1 MSALYILMVLYPLVL
16 VYHICSANVSFGSKL
31 RPRILG
37 KGFLVS
43 RLLFILRLRDL
54 EYSAG
59 SGVNKVVCVLLVF
72 SLRLLSVAQVVII
85 SR

>member
-1 MSALYILMVLYPLVL
+1 M
-16 VYHICSANVSFGSKL
+16 CSENVSFGSKL

-37 KGFLVS
+37 NGLVAS
-43 RLLFILRLRDL
+43 RLLFMERLRDL

-59 SGVNKVVCVLLVF
+59 SGVKRVVCVLFVF
-72 SLRLLSVAQVVII
+72 SLRLLSVAQVVIV